1 MIRSK
6 HIALVSVW
14 LACAGAVALPAR
26 SAKAQDQAAVDK
38 LVQMNKKALDDYDTL
53 DWDAAKR
60 ILLDALVAG
69 KKAGLDTHP
78 VMGRTY
84 IHLGAVYITGFKDK
98 QKGMQSFSRAL
109 EIDPSIQLSKGIET
123 AEVSAAFAEAQRNA
137 HGRGASSADSQ
148 SGGDD
153 NPPPSKKKRRGP
165 IMEGDGA
172 SGDQPK
178 PKKKHRNGDEE
189 PDLPAHIGALDCPE
203 PDEAIIDKPLTVRC
217 ALNPSLPVATVYL
230 LYRAPDKEDFNEV
243 LMTKSPKG
251 WLQAKIP
258 KKAVSGKSI
267 QFYFEGRNAAGKP
280 VVANGGADSPN
291 IVLVVEEESKGE
303 VSSAG
308 SSEEIEENPL
318 DDPEGNQRP
327 RIHLGHLDKD
337 REGLDTRFGKRKW
350 WIGIGIGSGYGYAK
364 GNGFEAVNKSTE
376 NVCPQP
382 NCTPFRSLQAQFV
395 PGLAWSGIAA
405 LDPEFGYAFTP
416 GMALS
421 VEGRL
426 QYTGIPS
433 KYSQFAARGA
443 IAVTG
448 KLLFYSKQSQLRF
461 FGGPLAGAGNFRFI
475 GYPDA
480 GSSNGFSDFKDTIVA
495 GPLLVG
501 AAAGLYYEMSKS
513 ASLVVEVHEI
523 VGLPTFGA
531 LTDVKVGLQFNGYS
545 APAPKPAPGAVKSGS
560 DEEEP
565 K

>member
-26 SAKAQDQAAVDK
+26 SARAQDQAAVDK

-137 HGRGASSADSQ
+137 HGRGAGSADS
-148 SGGDD
+148 SGGGDD

-165 IMEGDGA
+165 IMEGDGSA
-172 SGDQPK
+172 SDQPK

-251 WLQAKIP
+251 WLKAQIP

-291 IVLVVEEESKGE
+291 IVLIVEEESKSE
-303 VSSAG
+303 VSNAG
-308 SSEEIEENPL
+308 NGEEIDENPL
-318 DDPEGNQRP
+318 EENEGNQRP
-327 RIHLGHLDKD
+327 RIHLGHVDKE

-350 WIGIGIGSGYGYAK
+350 WIGIGVGTGYGYAK
-364 GNGFEAVNKSTE
+364 GNGFEAVNRSNPKD
-376 NVCPQP
+376 
-382 NCTPFRSLQAQFV
+382 PFHALQSQFT
-395 PGLAWSGIAA
+395 PGLAWAGVGQ
-405 LDPEFGYAFTP
+405 LEPEIGYAFSP
-416 GMALS
+416 GMALA
-421 VEGRL
+421 VTGRL
-426 QYTGIPS
+426 QYTFPQS
-433 KYSQFAARGA
+433 KYAKFTYNGA
-443 IAVTG
+443 IGVMA
-448 KLLFYSKQSQLRF
+448 KLMFYTKQSQLRF
-461 FGGPLAGAGNFRFI
+461 FGGPLAGGGNFRFV

-480 GSSNGFSDFKDTIVA
+480 GSNDAYSDFKDTIKA

-501 AAAGLYYEMSKS
+501 ATAGLCYEAAKS
-513 ASLVVEVHEI
+513 TSLVVEVNEI
-523 VGLPTFGA
+523 VGLPVFGA
-531 LTDVKVGLQFNGYS
+531 VTDVNVALQFNIYS
-545 APAPKPAPGAVKSGS
+545 AAAPKPAPGAVKSGS